1 MKGLRLDYF
10 TIRRVKVNI
19 RRTANASRARI
30 IYQKP
35 RIKGPFNSWDGQR
48 CILCGQPL
56 AWRNK
61 LRLKR
66 YELSDMHRSCKIS
79 DSYLLI
85 DEDNNNQELI

>member
-1 MKGLRLDYF
+1 MTRLEMKVLRLDYF

-19 RRTANASRARI
+19 KRTANPAKARN

-35 RIKGPFNSWDGQR
+35 RLKGSFGSMNGKF
-48 CILCGQPL
+48 CILCNQPL

-79 DSYLLI
+79 GIHD
-85 DEDNNNQELI
+85 DNNIQ

>member
-1 MKGLRLDYF
+1 MKVLRLDYF

-19 RRTANASRARI
+19 KRTAHPAKPRQ

-35 RIKGPFNSWDGQR
+35 RIKGPFGSCDGQY

-61 LRLKR
+61 LRLRR

-79 DSYLLI
+79 GI
-85 DEDNNNQELI
+85 DDDNKHR

>member
-1 MKGLRLDYF
+1 MKVLRLDYF

-19 RRTANASRARI
+19 RRTANPAKPRQ

-35 RIKGPFNSWDGQR
+35 RIKGPFGSWNGQR
-48 CILCGQPL
+48 CILCGEPL

-61 LRLKR
+61 LRLRR

-79 DSYLLI
+79 GI
-85 DEDNNNQELI
+85 DDDNKHR

>member
-1 MKGLRLDYF
+1 MMVLRLDYF
-10 TIRRVKVNI
+10 TIRRVKVNPK
-19 RRTANASRARI
+19 RTAKATRPQK

-35 RIKGPFNSWDGQR
+35 RIKGPFNSFSGYQ
-48 CILCGQPL
+48 CILCGKPL

-79 DSYLLI
+79 GI
-85 DEDNNNQELI
+85 DDDNKHP